1 MMNIKNRIL
10 GGIILCSMYTSYHAQ
25 QEINFGDFSK
35 PVPSVS
41 SLAAYSN
48 APVSYAS
55 GIPDISV
62 PLFGL
67 PTNNKNINLN
77 LTLSY
82 NPMNVA
88 PGEVASDVGTGWSL
102 FMGGVISRRII
113 GELDEKYNDAG
124 NTHYIKNAFDDI
136 YYYNLP
142 GVSGKFKI
150 IRDIPSNTFRVVNL
164 SSNLVKIEY
173 TRESNTATLI
183 LDSFTITDTKGIK
196 YIFNDYSRS
205 NSEQNSF
212 ILGGRVYKSA
222 FFLSQIKDANN
233 IEIANFSYQ
242 KDIKYKN
249 NSNTFIQYQTCKL
262 KTISSPFHGKIE
274 LNYVYNSSME
284 NTMNDPYSID
294 NVQLKDNYNHVI
306 SRYTFEYS
314 DYPYLFFNGI
324 STVYNNKRILTKLKK
339 INRNNIVS
347 EKTEFQYNNQE
358 YDQFPGES
366 FTLNG
371 HNLTYFCPQAD
382 ITGNPR
388 KAGLGV
394 LKKIINPTGGA
405 IEYNFEPQEIYIDK
419 STPEYLNPIL
429 NGENFVNPQ
438 LQYLQQFK
446 EIIYDTNQNTD
457 YLFSVTGTPGV
468 NKKVYVEF
476 QVDDVYT
483 PPYWDGNTPP
493 YVDFNIKQGNE
504 VIFNSEICPNPI
516 FNNTYR
522 VVTYDL
528 LPGNYVIKFSGS
540 GGKGKVYMYDIA
552 HIPTPFK
559 NKDVTNGVRIANIKY
574 YENASASNPVKTIQ
588 YSYDS
593 FANSN
598 NSSGYSFSPEDDF
611 GDMAASNFTLYKNV
625 KVSNSDDALGYI
637 RYYYKNPD
645 DYPAYNSSIAGNSVQ
660 FWSYFNLTKDGILD
674 KKEIYNSQNQLLVSE
689 HNEYVFDN
697 IPGSENYPLIGDQ
710 TYSRAAYYKKM
721 TGTSKSY
728 FDNQIVEEKTETEFN
743 SENLEP
749 SVVRKIN
756 DDVITEKKFTYP
768 TFQGGGYTQLIS
780 NNVIGIPV
788 VEETKDN
795 GKTLSKTETKFD
807 NPSSTY
813 PTSVV
818 VTNISDGTTKTSIK
832 FDLYDE
838 KGNLLQFTSS
848 VGVSTAIVYGYDK
861 TQPIA
866 KIEGAT
872 YAQVLP
878 YIQPIIDA
886 SNADAANPANEPA
899 LLIALDN
906 FRKTSALQNFRITT
920 YTYDPLIGMTT
931 TTPSNGIRAI
941 YVYDA
946 DNRLMKI
953 VDMNGVTLKEY
964 QYNYKN

>member
-1 MMNIKNRIL
+1 MMKTKNKIL
-10 GGIILCSMYTSYHAQ
+10 VFILLSSMYAHYDAQ
-25 QEINFGDFSK
+25 QEINFGDFSR

-41 SLAAYSN
+41 SLAAYN
-48 APVSYAS
+48 NTPVSYAS
-55 GIPDISV
+55 GIPDISI

-88 PGEVASDVGTGWSL
+88 PGEAASDVGTGWSL

-113 GELDEKYNDAG
+113 GELDEKYDDAG
-124 NTHYIKNAFDDI
+124 NGHYIKNAFDDI

-142 GVSGKFKI
+142 GLSGKFKI
-150 IRDIPSNTFRVVNL
+150 IRDIASNTFRVVNL
-164 SSNLVKIEY
+164 SSNIVKIEY
-173 TRESNTATLI
+173 TRESNPATLI
-183 LDSFTITDTKGIK
+183 LNSFIITDTKGIK

-212 ILGGRVYKSA
+212 MLGGRVYKSA

-233 IEIANFSYQ
+233 VEIANFSYQ

-249 NSNTFIQYQTCKL
+249 NSNVFIQYQTCKL
-262 KTISSPFHGKIE
+262 KTISSPSYGKIE
-274 LNYVYNSSME
+274 LNYLYNSSME

-306 SRYTFEYS
+306 SKYTFGYGEYL
-314 DYPYLFFNGI
+314 YPFFNGI
-324 STVYNNKRILTKLKK
+324 STISTNKRILTQLKK

-358 YDQFPGES
+358 YEQFPGDGLTPYG
-366 FTLNG
+366 F
-371 HNLTYFCPQAD
+371 NLTYFCPEPD
-382 ITGNPR
+382 VTKNPR
-388 KAGLGV
+388 TIGLGV

-419 STPEYLNPIL
+419 NAPAYLNPIL
-429 NGENFVNPQ
+429 NGESFVDPQ
-438 LQYLQQFK
+438 LQYLKQFK
-446 EIIYDTNQNTD
+446 EIVYDTNQNTD
-457 YLFSVTGTPGV
+457 YLFTVTGTAGAP
-468 NKKVYVEF
+468 KKVYVEF
-476 QVDDVYT
+476 HVDNLYT
-483 PPYWDGNTPP
+483 PPYWDSNTPT
-493 YVDFNIKQGNE
+493 YVDFSIRKGAE
-504 VIFNSEICPNPI
+504 VIPGNGSCPNPL
-516 FNNTYR
+516 FDGTYR
-522 VVTYDL
+522 VVSYDL
-528 LPGNYVIKFSGS
+528 LPGSYVIKFTGS
-540 GGKGKVYMYDIA
+540 GGNGKVYMHDIG

-559 NKDVTNGVRIANIKY
+559 NKDITNGVRIANIKY
-574 YENASASNPVKTIQ
+574 YENASATNPVKTVR

-598 NSSGYSFSPEDDF
+598 NSTGYSFSPEDDF
-611 GDMAASNFTLYKNV
+611 GNMMVSTFTLYKNV
-625 KVSNSDDALGYI
+625 KVTNADDNIGYT

-645 DYPAYNSSIAGNSVQ
+645 DYPAYSSSIAGNSVQ

-689 HNEYVFDN
+689 QNDYVFDN
-697 IPGSENYPLIGDQ
+697 IPGSENYPMIGDE
-710 TYSRAAYYKKM
+710 TYSRAAYYKKV

-728 FDNQIVEEKTETEFN
+728 LDNQIVEEKTETEFN
-743 SENLEP
+743 PENLEA

-756 DDVITEKKFTYP
+756 DNIITEKTFTYP
-768 TFQGGGYTQLIS
+768 TPQGGGYTQLIS
-780 NNVIGIPV
+780 NNIIGIPV
-788 VEETKDN
+788 AEETKDN
-795 GKTLSKTETKFD
+795 GKTLSKSQTKFD
-807 NPSSTY
+807 NSSSTY
-813 PTSVV
+813 PTSVLT
-818 VTNISDGTTKTSIK
+818 TNISDGTTKTAMK

-838 KGNLLQFTSS
+838 KGNLLQFTTS
-848 VGVSTAIVYGYDK
+848 VGIPTAIVYGYDK

-872 YAQVLP
+872 YAQVSP
-878 YIQPIIDA
+878 YIQSIIDA
-886 SNADAANPANEPA
+886 SNADAANPSNEPA
-899 LLIALDN
+899 LLTALDN

-931 TTPSNGIRAI
+931 TTPSNGIREI
-941 YVYDA
+941 YLYDT
-946 DNRLMKI
+946 DNRLTKI